1 MNAAGDVLNHGAV
14 YGIDG
19 SIVDVRPA
27 GEHRLAAR

>member
-1 MNAAGDVLNHGAV
+1 MRPATSWITGRV